1 MVSLSVAEVAR
12 PSDPLLRCA
21 SVQKSF
27 GALKAVKDLSFVVDK
42 GEILGIGG
50 PNGAG
55 KTTLFEVLSGFSPA
69 DQGEVVFKGRD
80 ITNTSPD
87 EVSRQG
93 IARVFQSTT
102 SFGSLSTLENV
113 LLAVVHSR
121 ARGLPLRF
129 VARDYE
135 FANGLLSE
143 FGLESK
149 SDIEAARLPVIDR
162 KKLMLAT
169 AMAVTPDLL
178 LMDEPVGGLTPGET
192 DEMMS
197 FVRSIST
204 KGVTIILIEH
214 VIRFMTALSD
224 RIMIMHQG
232 EKIFEGLPSDLR
244 RDPLVAAVFLGG
256 QEHVPRKADRGSQ

>member
-1 MVSLSVAEVAR
+1 LVGVGVAVVAQ
-12 PSDPLLRCA
+12 PAGPLLRCA
-21 SVQKSF
+21 NVQKSF

-69 DQGEVVFKGRD
+69 DNGEVIFKGRD
-80 ITNTSPD
+80 ITTTPPD
-87 EVSRQG
+87 EVARQG
-93 IARVFQSTT
+93 VARVFQSIT

-121 ARGLPLRF
+121 SRGLPLRF
-129 VARDYE
+129 AKRDYE
-135 FANGLLSE
+135 FATSLLSE
-143 FGLESK
+143 FGLTSK
-149 SDIEAARLPVIDR
+149 SDVEAARLPIIDR

-169 AMAVTPDLL
+169 AMALAPDLL

-192 DEMMS
+192 NEMIS
-197 FVRSIST
+197 FVKSIST

-224 RIMIMHQG
+224 RILIMHQG
-232 EKIFEGLPSDLR
+232 EKIFEGLPSELR
-244 RDPLVAAVFLGG
+244 KDRHVASVFLGG
-256 QEHVPRKADRGSQ
+256 KESRPQKVG